1 MSVHYITSNSFLY
14 ANGVKI
20 YQFKAKYFERKP
32 YPLSLGNIS
41 EDFTVSNMKKLGFTV
56 NYETV
61 DTSDIDTHKIFYE
74 KT

>member
-1 MSVHYITSNSFLY
+1 MY

-74 KT
+74 KTWDFINDWIH